1 MMQIFSKGLAR
12 PREVSRGCKLVAAF
26 EQVSS
31 AIVHAL
37 VRFLLGQA
45 RTSTF
50 QIVVDESLLVKKFGS
65 AKLLTCIKVAAEV
78 ARVFNQFLVVSLASK
93 T

>member
-1 MMQIFSKGLAR
+1 M
-12 PREVSRGCKLVAAF
+12 AAF

-37 VRFLLGQA
+37 VQFLLNQA
-45 RTSTF
+45 RTLTF
-50 QIVVDESLLVKKFGS
+50 QIVVDESLLVKKIGS
-65 AKLLTCIKVAAEV
+65 AKLLTCINVA
-78 ARVFNQFLVVSLASK
+78 